1 MFKFLAKRP
10 ILFLVLFFLAVISLG
25 TFFLKLPQAAFGEIS
40 FLDAFF
46 TATSAA
52 TVTGLAVK
60 NTALDFTLFGQAV
73 ILLLIQIGGLGIVT
87 GAAFVFLIFKK
98 VGIGTGAGLKAI
110 LEEDYIPDVKKTTIF
125 IVSSAVI
132 LEMIGATLLFLWWR
146 KDFLDAGS
154 AVFSSV
160 FHAVS
165 AFTNAGFSV
174 FENNLENFRGDIF
187 TNAVIAVLIVL
198 GGIGFLVLSNFY
210 KKITFFLQGKR
221 FNLSVYSKI
230 VLVVSLVL
238 ILVGAA
244 VFWFFESENLSYLPS
259 KDMIL
264 ASLFQSITARTAGLN
279 TVDIGQLTGSTH
291 LLLIFLMFVGGAPA
305 SVAGGIKVVVLF
317 LIFLA
322 AVSFFKREK
331 NIVLWKKT
339 IPRSLMRNV
348 LVLVSVYLF
357 FCFAVFMLLLYTE
370 KGNFEG
376 LLFEVF
382 SATGTVGLSVGVTP
396 YLTSM
401 GKVLIIISMFVGR
414 LLPLS
419 LAIIGSR
426 EMAKTRIVYSE
437 EKIILG

>member
-10 ILFLVLFFLAVISLG
+10 ILFLALFFLAIISLG
-25 TFFLKLPQAAFGEIS
+25 TFFLKLPQAALGEVS
-40 FLDAFF
+40 FLDALF

-52 TVTGLAVK
+52 TVTGLVVR

-73 ILLLIQIGGLGIVT
+73 ILFLIQIGGLGIVT
-87 GAAFVFLIFKK
+87 GAAFVFLIFKR
-98 VGIGTGAGLKAI
+98 VGISTGAGLKAI

-125 IVSSAVI
+125 IVLSTIV
-132 LEMIGATLLFLWWR
+132 LEMIGAILLFLWWR
-146 KDFLDAGS
+146 KDFPDVGS

-187 TNAVIAVLIVL
+187 TNAVVAMLIVS
-198 GGIGFLVLSNFY
+198 GGIGFLVLSNLH
-210 KKITFFLQGKR
+210 KKISSFLQGKR
-221 FNLSVYSKI
+221 YNLSVYSKI
-230 VLVVSLVL
+230 VLIASLVL
-238 ILVGAA
+238 ILTGAA
-244 VFWFFESENLSYLPS
+244 MFWFLESENLSHLPS
-259 KDMIL
+259 KDML
-264 ASLFQSITARTAGLN
+264 LTSLFQSITARTAGLN
-279 TVDIGQLTGSTH
+279 TIDIAQLTGSTH

-305 SVAGGIKVVVLF
+305 SVAGGVKIVTLF

-322 AVSFFKREK
+322 AVSFFRREK
-331 NIVLWKKT
+331 NIVLWKRT
-339 IPRSLMRNV
+339 IPRSLLRNV

-357 FCFAVFMLLLYTE
+357 FCFAVLMLLLYTE

-376 LLFEVF
+376 FLFEVF
-382 SATGTVGLSVGVTP
+382 SATGTVGLSVGITP
-396 YLTSM
+396 YLTGM

-426 EMAKTRIVYSE
+426 EMAKTKIVYPE